1 MSILSNWGMWSS
13 VADGEEADPVGNL
26 PIAVTQTVA
35 KDAPFDPSRDV
46 ELGVAYISYVVT
58 AF

>member
-1 MSILSNWGMWSS
+1 MGY
-13 VADGEEADPVGNL
+13 VASGAFRGVTDLAGNL

-46 ELGVAYISYVVT
+46 ELGVAYISYVIIKTFVKY
-58 AF
+58 